1 MIDNQNTE
9 NYNKENELLIYL
21 LTNYNLLIER
31 SFQMTVN
38 PRLPEKNTALTPLR
52 KLGYE
57 AGIANRIYCVQLF
70 LHLLCDLSHECCRL
84 ESCNGRNSF
93 VDFRLC
99 RCYHRPDP
107 GLDSLTIRR

>member
-52 KLGYE
+52 KLGY
-57 AGIANRIYCVQLF
+57 
-70 LHLLCDLSHECCRL
+70 
-84 ESCNGRNSF
+84 
-93 VDFRLC
+93 
-99 RCYHRPDP
+99 
-107 GLDSLTIRR
+107 

>member
-1 MIDNQNTE
+1 MIDNQKTE

-38 PRLPEKNTALTPLR
+38 PRLPEKNTAPTPLR

-57 AGIANRIYCVQLF
+57 AGITTESIVYNCFYIYFVIF
-70 LHLLCDLSHECCRL
+70 LHQRCRV

-99 RCYHRPDP
+99 RCYHGPDP
-107 GLDSLTIRR
+107 GLDR